1 MLEWQPLTWHVF
13 HTIALNYNKEYK
25 DEYIT
30 FFNTLKTLIPCKECK
45 DHFIR
50 NTSNKPDMIIENN
63 INEERF
69 FNWTIDLHN
78 LVNKKT
84 SKTQWSYEQ
93 SKNYYTNHN
102 FDNNTYKLFLL
113 EYVKHNFKKNPEKTN
128 QLITMMK
135 TLAYFHPNEEKRNKL
150 IEFTKKFDLNRFT
163 MRQWL
168 ISFIV
173 LLQKKL

>member
-1 MLEWQPLTWHVF
+1 M
-13 HTIALNYNKEYK
+13 
-25 DEYIT
+25 
-30 FFNTLKTLIPCKECK
+30 
-45 DHFIR
+45 
-50 NTSNKPDMIIENN
+50 SIENN

-113 EYVKHNFKKNPEKTN
+113 E
-128 QLITMMK
+128 
-135 TLAYFHPNEEKRNKL
+135 
-150 IEFTKKFDLNRFT
+150 
-163 MRQWL
+163 
-168 ISFIV
+168 
-173 LLQKKL
+173 